1 MTKNNYF
8 NVGIVGGGISGTA
21 LLYLLARFSHI
32 GSIALFEKYDRIA
45 LVNSNAKSNSQTLHC
60 GDIETNY
67 TLQKAAKVKKSAQM
81 LKNYAVKHGY
91 NGKYIFK
98 CNKMALG
105 VGEEEVE
112 YIKRRYQEFQT
123 LYPYIQLWDEKRLG
137 ELEPAL
143 LEGRSEPVAAMGAI
157 GEYSTID
164 FGGIAKTFVSNAKEA
179 NEDVEVF
186 LGCEIERIETRGEKF
201 QLHTKNGESFFV
213 DFVVVNAGAH
223 SLLLAHNMG
232 YGLEYSALPIGGSF
246 FFSNKDVLHSKVYTV
261 QNPKLPFAAVHG
273 DPDIVDGRVR
283 FGPTALALPKL
294 ERYHAAHFLEFLESL
309 NPDKDVLE
317 VFFSL
322 LQDEDIRHYI
332 GKNFLYEIP
341 GVRKKVFVKE
351 IQKIIP
357 TIDADDI
364 EYAQGYGGLRPQVID
379 KINKRL
385 LFGEA
390 KINNEGIIFNMT
402 PSPGATSCL
411 GNGYEDAK
419 IVCKYL
425 NIEFNERDFYKE
437 LVQSS

>member
-1 MTKNNYF
+1 M
-8 NVGIVGGGISGTA
+8 
-21 LLYLLARFSHI
+21 
-32 GSIALFEKYDRIA
+32 
-45 LVNSNAKSNSQTLHC
+45 
-60 GDIETNY
+60 
-67 TLQKAAKVKKSAQM
+67 
-81 LKNYAVKHGY
+81 
-91 NGKYIFK
+91 
-98 CNKMALG
+98 
-105 VGEEEVE
+105 
-112 YIKRRYQEFQT
+112 
-123 LYPYIQLWDEKRLG
+123 
-137 ELEPAL
+137 
-143 LEGRSEPVAAMGAI
+143 
-157 GEYSTID
+157 
-164 FGGIAKTFVSNAKEA
+164 
-179 NEDVEVF
+179 
-186 LGCEIERIETRGEKF
+186 
-201 QLHTKNGESFFV
+201 
-213 DFVVVNAGAH
+213 
-223 SLLLAHNMG
+223 
-232 YGLEYSALPIGGSF
+232 
-246 FFSNKDVLHSKVYTV
+246 
-261 QNPKLPFAAVHG
+261 HG